1 MKLHEF
7 SIIYFNFYVEPHNY
21 IWIKNRRLCLTPSW
35 SLQLFHGF
43 KGEWLMLT
51 EWMDVSWNFER
62 IWTKQKR
69 EYATEEKNFNKN
81 VRLYLIFMG
90 MSLSFK
96 M

>member
-1 MKLHEF
+1 MFNSKLE
-7 SIIYFNFYVEPHNY
+7 SSTI
-21 IWIKNRRLCLTPSW
+21 SW
-35 SLQLFHGF
+35 LQR
-43 KGEWLMLT
+43 WVIDAN
-51 EWMDVSWNFER
+51 WMDVSWNFER

-81 VRLYLIFMG
+81 GRLYLIFMG